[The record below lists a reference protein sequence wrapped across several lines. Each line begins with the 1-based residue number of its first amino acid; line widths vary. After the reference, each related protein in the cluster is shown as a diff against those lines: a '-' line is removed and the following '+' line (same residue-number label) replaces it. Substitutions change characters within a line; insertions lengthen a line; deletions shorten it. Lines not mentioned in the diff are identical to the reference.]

1 MKDYK
6 YYEYYTLGRFR
17 ETIECNTTKFYI
29 KVNNADP
36 FDNNVHL
43 MAEETLDYTWHL
55 WASNNE
61 IFNDISPKTVKVSR
75 NDVRFIMETND
86 DDMVRLFVISL
97 LKKNNND
104 K

>member
-6 YYEYYTLGRFR
+6 YDEYYALGRFR
-17 ETIECNTTKFYI
+17 EIIEHNTTKFYI
-29 KVNNADP
+29 EVNSDEV
-36 FDNNVHL
+36 FDYSMYL
-43 MAEETLDYTWHL
+43 IAEESSNHIWYL
-55 WASNNE
+55 WTSNNE
-61 IFNDISPKTVKVSR
+61 IFNHISPKTVKVSR